1 VLLGASGPA
10 ISQPVLNVFGESPG
24 TFIFHRA
31 DGADLLLFALAV
43 ALVPPVL
50 LWAVGFGLRQARAPW
65 GRLFHAGAVGVL
77 LGLAAVQLLGSAP
90 RAVALVAALVVAVGA
105 AALVDRFAAARLWLR
120 FLAVLPPAA
129 IGLFLFASPAGDLFG
144 ATEFE
149 AAATDGGDPAPIVL
163 IVLDEL
169 PTASIIDAA
178 GAIDPVRFPNLA
190 RLADEA
196 TWYRNA
202 TALSGWTATAV
213 PAIFSGLDPE
223 RAVQIH
229 TSRPDNLFRLVAG
242 THDLVVSEPLTRLCP
257 TAVCGDRPR
266 SPVDG
271 GPEQVPAD
279 LGALF
284 ADAIDVWVERVT
296 GSDGDLAGFQESLE
310 SPADDTPVQPTRVL
324 DVIAALEPA
333 DRPLAVVLHVVL
345 PHHPWQHLPDGTVYA
360 EPAAAAELD
369 PGGVAADP
377 WSMAVQRQVHL
388 LQASYADQLV
398 GDVLAGVEEAGFY
411 DEAVVAVTADHGI
424 AFEPGSSGRL
434 FHERTAAGIM
444 WVPFIV
450 KAPGQ
455 RDGEVDDANV
465 ETIDMLPTLAEHA
478 GIQMPWDLDGA
489 RADSEEVAARGD
501 AKRYF
506 RLSSI
511 LEPRPDELLE
521 VDGAARFAEVLG
533 GGFPPVRPGEDP
545 VRGLYRF
552 TDLDEVIGTR
562 YRPDGPAPDGSIAVD
577 DLDRLLTE
585 DRPVLALSGAVAAD
599 VGATH
604 VVAALDGEIVAV
616 SPTVVRAG
624 DRPGFTVLLPT
635 GRSVDL
641 AAVELGL
648 VRATGPTIE
657 VLGHGAIG
665 DGG

>member
-31 DGADLLLFALAV
+31 DGTDLLLFALAV
-43 ALVPPVL
+43 AVGPPVL
-50 LWAVGFGLRQARAPW
+50 LWAAGFGVRQVNAAW
-65 GRLFHAGAVGVL
+65 GRLFHAGAVGLL
-77 LGLAAVQLLGSAP
+77 LGFAAAQILGSAP
-90 RAVALVAALVVAVGA
+90 RVVALAVALVVAAGA

-120 FLAVLPPAA
+120 FLAVLPPVA
-129 IGLFLFASPAGDLFG
+129 IGLFLFASPAGDLFP
-144 ATEFE
+144 ATGFE
-149 AAATDGGDPAPIVL
+149 AAVDGGGDPAPIVL

-169 PTASIIDAA
+169 PTASIIDAD
-178 GAIDPVRFPNLA
+178 GAIDRMRFPNLA
-190 RLADEA
+190 RLADDA

-213 PAIFSGLDPE
+213 PAIFSGLEPE

-271 GPEQVPAD
+271 GPERVAAD
-279 LGALF
+279 LGALL
-284 ADAIDVWVERVT
+284 ADAVDVWVDRVT
-296 GSDGDLAGFQESLE
+296 GRDGDLAGFQESLVTTND
-310 SPADDTPVQPTRVL
+310 ATLVQPTRVL
-324 DVIAALEPA
+324 DVVAALEPA

-360 EPAAAAELD
+360 EPPAVAD
-369 PGGVAADP
+369 PGAISADP
-377 WSMAVQRQVHL
+377 WSLAVQRQVHL
-388 LQASYADQLV
+388 LQASYADRLV
-398 GDVLAGVEEAGFY
+398 GDVIAGVEAAGFH
-411 DEAVVAVTADHGI
+411 DEAVIAVTADHGI
-424 AFEPGSSGRL
+424 AFVPGSPGRL

-455 RDGEVDDANV
+455 RGGEVSDANV

-478 GIQMPWDLDGA
+478 RIEMPWDLDGA
-489 RADSEEVAARGD
+489 PANSEEVAKRGD

-511 LEPRPDELLE
+511 LEPRPDELVE
-521 VDGAARFAEVLG
+521 VDGAARFAEVLDAA
-533 GGFPPVRPGEDP
+533 FPPARPGEDP
-545 VRGLYRF
+545 VRGLYRL
-552 TDLDEVIGTR
+552 TDLDDVIGTP
-562 YRPDGPAPDGSIAVD
+562 YRVDLPAPDGSVGVD
-577 DLDRLLTE
+577 DLDRLLAE
-585 DRPVLALSGAVAAD
+585 DRPVLVISGDVAAD
-599 VGATH
+599 IGATH
-604 VVAALDGEIVAV
+604 VVAAADGEVVAA
-616 SPTVVRAG
+616 SPMVERAG
-624 DRPGFTVLLPT
+624 DRPGFTLLLPT
-635 GRSVDL
+635 GRAIDL
-641 AAVELGL
+641 AAVELGI
-648 VRATGPTIE
+648 VRATGASIE
-657 VLGHGAIG
+657 VLGLRPLG